1 VREAANEAFE
11 QLVLRVRRNLAPHL
25 KYVMGPWLVAQCDI
39 YAPAAS
45 AAKKAFNS
53 AFSPEKQ
60 SDAVGFCKLEVLAVC
75 SFMASYIYVLKNI
88 YRKSLIG
95 AYSNR

>member
-1 VREAANEAFE
+1 MREAANEAFE

-25 KYVMGPWLVAQCDI
+25 KYVMGPWLVAQCDV

-45 AAKKAFNS
+45 AAKSAFNS

-60 SDAVGFCKLEVLAVC
+60 SDAVRFCKLEILAVRFFLD
-75 SFMASYIYVLKNI
+75 SDIYSEEHLSQNAPHL
-88 YRKSLIG
+88 ST
-95 AYSNR
+95 